1 MFRFLTIAASLSR
14 TPIRQSKTVIAK
26 ELLMPDA
33 AQMLKLSQ
41 IFTALFT
48 ILMVLGGYFIFHF
61 SEKIRISDGSDSET
75 KHSEVVENQHSLLQA
90 IIEPEPARD
99 ALIQHKKERLREI
112 LSDRKEID
120 RADIQ
125 QIVKSAQKEAIAQ
138 NDLAEATSE
147 QKHQEANRRAEKLQ
161 LVAKPHL
168 DELEKTYRT
177 IAQEFSGA
185 GGGQLEA
192 NAGYVCDGEICVGGS
207 EIWWYE
213 NIGMPFANGGIHP
226 INRGGLRFR
235 ELRDELSLFVRF
247 TEENFVSI
255 EHSRSSAS
263 KSYDLGD
270 PASVREFHDSFRE
283 VLIQKFARLIKIRD
297 IKKLQI
303 SKK

>member
-120 RADIQ
+120 RTDIQ

-138 NDLAEATSE
+138 NDLADATSE

-185 GGGQLEA
+185 GGGQLKA
-192 NAGYVCDGEICVGGS
+192 NDWYVGDS
-207 EIWWYE
+207 EIWWYG
-213 NIGMPFANGGIHP
+213 NIGMPFVDGGIHP
-226 INRGGLRFR
+226 INRVGIRDR

-263 KSYDLGD
+263 KSYDLSD

-283 VLIQKFARLIKIRD
+283 ILIQKFARLIKIRD

-303 SKK
+303 SKKRNKTGK